1 MNFLKAE
8 PNDVPEIMALYKEV
22 IKTTFTT
29 WDENYPS
36 ADLIKSDIDDGN
48 FYVFKT
54 DDGKIVAASF
64 LGVKK
69 DDAEHW
75 FHTLSNP
82 MGVARICVSRLQQG
96 KGVGTAFMKMLI
108 DEAKRR
114 GADGMH
120 FHVCTKNSSAIKMYE
135 KCGFVRYGEVVEQYG
150 FEFFKYE
157 QVF

>member
-48 FYVFKT
+48 FYVLKT

-75 FHTLSNP
+75 FHTLKAN
-82 MGVARICVSRLQQG
+82 GC
-96 KGVGTAFMKMLI
+96 
-108 DEAKRR
+108 
-114 GADGMH
+114 
-120 FHVCTKNSSAIKMYE
+120 C
-135 KCGFVRYGEVVEQYG
+135 
-150 FEFFKYE
+150 
-157 QVF
+157 

>member
-1 MNFLKAE
+1 MNFLKAVQ
-8 PNDVPEIMALYKEV
+8 NDMPEIMALYKEV

-36 ADLIKSDIDDGN
+36 EDLIKSDIDNGD
-48 FYVFKT
+48 FYVLKS
-54 DDGKIVAASF
+54 DGKIVAASF
-64 LGVKK
+64 LGQKK
-69 DDAEHW
+69 DDKELWENA
-75 FHTLSNP
+75 LSKP
-82 MGVARICVSRLQQG
+82 MGVARICVAPNQQG
-96 KGVGTAFMKMLI
+96 KGIGTTFMRLLI
-108 DEAKRR
+108 EEAEHR

-135 KCGFVRYGEVVEQYG
+135 KCGFMRYGEVVEQYG